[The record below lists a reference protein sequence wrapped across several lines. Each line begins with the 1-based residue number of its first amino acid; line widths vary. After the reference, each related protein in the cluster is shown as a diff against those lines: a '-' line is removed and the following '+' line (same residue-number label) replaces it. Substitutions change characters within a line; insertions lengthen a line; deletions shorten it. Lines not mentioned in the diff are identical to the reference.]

1 MTLIY
6 SIVVCCATMALT
18 VSAVLPTLYEYYT
31 LPKIETGLSANQSYF
46 TLNGRNISLYSGA
59 LHYFRVPK
67 PYWRDRL
74 RKMRAAGLNAVETY
88 IPWNLHEYE
97 DGKYDFGKGGTDMQD
112 FLDVKEFF
120 QIAKEEDLF
129 AIARPGPFICAEWEF
144 GGFPSWLLRT
154 KDIKVRTSDSKYMKY
169 VTRYFDVL
177 LPILALL
184 QFTNGGPIV
193 AFQIENEYGSTEGNG
208 FEPDRVYLRQ
218 LVDLYRKNGIRELL
232 VSSDSPTAHGD
243 KGTLPGVL
251 LQTANFAGNPKAEFD
266 KLKELQHNKPTMSME
281 FWTGWFDHWS
291 EYHHTRDDDDFGKVY
306 EQILSYPASVNMYMF
321 HGGTSFGFLNGANL
335 NNAQIDNSGYQPD
348 TTSYDYDAP
357 LTEAGDYTEKYV
369 IVKKLLNQY
378 NKVLTKLPVTPA
390 ISEKIA
396 YPKISVEKEMML
408 DDILANIHSSVSS
421 FNLLSMENLPINN
434 GSGQSFGYTL
444 YRKENIDLPPNSVLT
459 IEGRVCDSVVVL
471 VNGVLMSKPLLY
483 TEDLN
488 GFGFWK
494 VNNSKLTLGP
504 RGLKNATLDLLVENW
519 GRVNFGLL
527 PQFNQFKGLWQGGVL
542 INKEK
547 VTSWKIYPIEFKKS
561 WNNNLVG
568 WKDPSGR
575 WAPGP
580 SLHKA
585 TLNVKETKDTFVSM
599 EGWTKGIVIVNGF
612 VLGRYARIGPQQT
625 LYLPAPFLKNG
636 TNTILVFEHYMPAP
650 EIKFCRTPHFKTIK
664 RKGLQGRSSSRN

>member
-1 MTLIY
+1 M
-6 SIVVCCATMALT
+6 SCVAMALS

-46 TLNGRNISLYSGA
+46 TLNGRNISLYSGT

-67 PYWRDRL
+67 AYWRDRL
-74 RKMRAAGLNAVETY
+74 RKMRAAGLNTVETY
-88 IPWNLHEYE
+88 IPWNLHEFE
-97 DGKYDFGKGGTDMQD
+97 DGKYDFGKGGSDMQD

-120 QIAKEEDLF
+120 EIAKEEDLF

-154 KDIKVRTSDSKYMKY
+154 KDIKVRTSDPKFMKY
-169 VTRYFDVL
+169 VTRYFNVL

-184 QFTNGGPIV
+184 QFSKGGPIV
-193 AFQIENEYGSTEGNG
+193 LFQIENEYGSTEGNG
-208 FEPDRVYLRQ
+208 FLPDRVYLRQ
-218 LVDLYRKNGIRELL
+218 LVDIYKKNGIRELL

-243 KGTLPGVL
+243 KGSLPGVL

-281 FWTGWFDHWS
+281 FWSGWFDHWS

-306 EQILSYPASVNMYMF
+306 EQILTYPASVNMYMF
-321 HGGTSFGFLNGANL
+321 HGGTSFGFLNGANV
-335 NNAQIDNSGYQPD
+335 NNGATDNSGYQPD

-369 IVKKLLNQY
+369 IVKKLLKKY
-378 NKVLTKLPVTPA
+378 NKVVTRIPVTPA
-390 ISEKIA
+390 IGEKIA
-396 YPKISVEKEMML
+396 YPKISVEKEMLL
-408 DDILANIHSSVSS
+408 DDILANIHNSVSS
-421 FNLLSMENLPINN
+421 SNLISMENLPINN
-434 GSGQSFGYTL
+434 NSGQSYGYIL
-444 YRKENIDLPPNSVLT
+444 YRKENIDLSPNSILT

-471 VNGVLMSKPLLY
+471 VNGMLMSKPLSY

-488 GFGFWK
+488 GFGFWRLK
-494 VNNSKLTLGP
+494 NSNLTLGP
-504 RGLKNATLDLLVENW
+504 RGLKNATVDLLVENW

-527 PQFNQFKGLWQGGVL
+527 PQFNQFKGLWQGDVL
-542 INKEK
+542 INKQK

-568 WKDPSGR
+568 WKPLSER

-580 SLHKA
+580 SLYKA
-585 TLNVKETKDTFVSM
+585 TLNIKEAKDTFINM
-599 EGWTKGIVIVNGF
+599 EAWTKGIVVVNGF
-612 VLGRYARIGPQQT
+612 VLGRYARIGPQQS

-636 TNTILVFEHYMPAP
+636 TNSIFVFEHYMPAS
-650 EIKFCRTPHFKTIK
+650 EIKFCKSPHYKTIK
-664 RKGLQGRSSSRN
+664 RRGIQGRSFKK